1 MAKYQD
7 LYEKGRE
14 TFGEDAVA
22 LYTESLKWYAG
33 GDNVSWLCRAE
44 ELNGLQRYEEALHDA
59 EKWIGDKP
67 NPSRFMGWFQKGLAL
82 FGLERYEEALASFD
96 EAIRLNHGWCQFYLA
111 RAATKQAL
119 GMEYREDI
127 KLAKEWG

>member
-22 LYTESLKWYAG
+22 LYTESLTTYAG
-33 GDNVSWLCRAE
+33 QDNLAWIGRAE
-44 ELNGLQRYEEALHDA
+44 ELNGLQRYEEALRDA
-59 EKWIGDKP
+59 ESS
-67 NPSRFMGWFQKGLAL
+67 NPAHESGWFQKGLAL

-96 EAIRLNHGWCQFYLA
+96 EAIRLNHKLCQFYLA

-119 GMEYREDI
+119 GINYKQDI
-127 KLAKEWG
+127 ELAKEWG

>member
-59 EKWIGDKP
+59 ESS
-67 NPSRFMGWFQKGLAL
+67 NPAHESGWFQKGLAL
-82 FGLERYEEALASFD
+82 FGLERYQEALASFD
-96 EAIRLNHGWCQFYLA
+96 EAIRLNPGLCQFYLA

-119 GMEYREDI
+119 GMSYKQDI
-127 KLAKEWG
+127 ELAKEWG